1 MITLVLSAC
10 PAGLRGDLTKWLL
23 EISPGVFV
31 GEVSARVRDL
41 LWKRTVELCKD
52 GRALL
57 IFSAATE
64 QGFSYRT
71 HNHEWEPVDCD
82 GVLLLRRPVQRKK
95 PARRTGWST
104 ARAQQ
109 RSRRPR
115 WAAPR
120 QSETKS
126 YQNEVDPR

>member
-41 LWKRTVELCKD
+41 LWERTVELCKD

-71 HNHEWEPVDCD
+71 HNHEWEPVERD
-82 GVLLLRRPVQRKK
+82 GLLLLRRPVQRKK
-95 PARRTGWST
+95 PTRRTGWST

-109 RSRRPR
+109 RARRPR

-120 QSETKS
+120 QDEAKS
-126 YQNEVDPR
+126 YQNGTDPG